1 LKHAAC
7 LIFLLLAACSVQA
20 PPDPQ
25 YERAATDLRHGNLV
39 EARQKVTEAMTRW
52 RDPHTEWHWRF
63 RLLMAEV
70 ALAEGKAGEARKLLA
85 EPVPDVPNRT
95 SLEARRRMHL
105 ANAAIKITD
114 FKSASRLLDEAA
126 NLAPR
131 RDAALRLDIDVLRGM
146 LLFQTAD
153 PRAEDVIRASL
164 ARAVELKDS
173 YNQAAALNNLGYS
186 RMKRSH
192 YDEAIPYYT
201 RALAAA
207 EQCGANRFIGIILG
221 NLAICQYRLG
231 DFEKALALRTRSME
245 MQRRSNALRNLQA
258 SLGEIGNIHM
268 LQGDARQ
275 GISYYQ
281 QALDIARQINAPDFI
296 TLWSANLAQ
305 AYAHIGDWDAA
316 ARINAE
322 ARERAGQAKAVF
334 EPQFRLN
341 EAAVAAGRGQ
351 TQTAER
357 IYRSLI
363 TSAADRPSLL
373 WAAHAELGDLYNR
386 TGART
391 LAARQYQAAL
401 DVIDRTRAGL
411 LQTEYKITFLD
422 ALMRFYRRY
431 VDVLVDRGE
440 YEKAL
445 AVADSSRARLLAER
459 VLLDRGRLAGATPD
473 YRALARDSGA
483 VLVSYWLA
491 PSRSLAW
498 IVTPDRVRL
507 IQLPGEARIRTLVE
521 AWNRKIADLRDPLE
535 TPHPEGDRLF
545 EMLLGKAAGVIRPG
559 SRVILVPDGIL
570 HRLNFETLPA
580 GDHYWIEDASIAVA
594 PSLAVLT
601 PPRNASSRRV
611 SVLVI
616 GDPAY
621 RTPEFSRLPYAS
633 EEIEAIE
640 HRLAGAEFAE
650 YRGARAQPD
659 AYRASHPARF
669 TMVHF
674 AAHAVANAESPL
686 ESAIVL
692 APGARESFK
701 LYARDVLEEPLKAR
715 LVTIS
720 ACRSAGARSYSGEG
734 LVGLAWAFLQ
744 AGAENVIGGLWD
756 VNDRSTAQLMSDLY
770 GGLAAERER
779 PAEALR
785 RAKLAMLHSKTN
797 YRKPYYWAPFLVYTR
812 TR

>member
-1 LKHAAC
+1 LRRLAC
-7 LIFLLLAACSVQA
+7 LLFLALAACTSHA
-20 PPDPQ
+20 PPDPR
-25 YERAATDLRHGNLV
+25 YDRAATDLRRGNLV
-39 EARQKVTEAMTRW
+39 EARREVTEAMARW
-52 RDPHTEWHWRF
+52 RDPRTEWHWRF
-63 RLLMAEV
+63 KLLEAEV
-70 ALAEGKAGEARKLLA
+70 ALAEGKAVEARKLLA

-105 ANAAIKITD
+105 ANSALKTTD

-126 NLAPR
+126 SLAPS
-131 RDAALRLDIDVLRGM
+131 RDAALRLDIDVLRGAVM
-146 LLFQTAD
+146 TQTGDPGAEALF
-153 PRAEDVIRASL
+153 RASL
-164 ARAVELKDS
+164 ARAVELKDA
-173 YNQAAALNNLGYS
+173 YNQAAVLNNLGFM

-201 RALAAA
+201 CALAAA
-207 EQCGANRFIGIILG
+207 EQCGANRLIGIVLG
-221 NLAICQYRLG
+221 NLAVCQYRLG

-275 GISYYQ
+275 GISYYR

-296 TLWSANLAQ
+296 AMWSINLAQ
-305 AYAHIGDWDAA
+305 AYAALGDWDAA
-316 ARINAE
+316 ARSSAE
-322 ARERAGQAKAVF
+322 AQRQAGQAMSDF
-334 EPQFRLN
+334 EPYLRLN
-341 EAAVAAGRGQ
+341 EAALAVGRGR

-357 IYRSLI
+357 IYRGLI
-363 TSAADRPSLL
+363 ASSGDRPSLL
-373 WAAHAELGDLYNR
+373 WEAHAELGDLYNR
-386 TGART
+386 TGARAP
-391 LAARQYQAAL
+391 AARQYQAAL

-411 LQTEYKITFLD
+411 LQTQYKITFLD

-459 VLLDRGRLAGATPD
+459 VRLDRGRLAGAAPD

-483 VLVSYWLA
+483 ILVSYWLA

-498 IVTPDRVRL
+498 VVTPDRVRL
-507 IQLPGEARIRTLVE
+507 FQLPGEPRIRTLVE

-545 EMLLGKAAGVIRPG
+545 EMLLGQAAGVIRPG

-594 PSLAVLT
+594 PSLGVLA
-601 PPRNASSRRV
+601 PPRNAPPGRA
-611 SVLVI
+611 SVLLI

-640 HRLAGAEFAE
+640 HKLAGAEFAE

-659 AYRASHPARF
+659 AYRASNPARF
-669 TMVHF
+669 SIVHF

-692 APGARESFK
+692 APGAQESFK
-701 LYARDVLEEPLKAR
+701 LYARDVLDAPLEAR

-744 AGAENVIGGLWD
+744 AGAENVVGGLWD
-756 VNDRSTAQLMSDLY
+756 VSDRSTAQLMSHLY
-770 GGLAAERER
+770 GGLAAGQR
-779 PAEALR
+779 PADALR
-785 RAKLAMLHSKTN
+785 RAKLALLHSKTN